1 MLLPHPPPLNASA
14 DCTPLSIPGMA
25 NGLWMSALRLSQSR
39 SDLYRLRAFRL
50 RMHFQS
56 PRSKSF
62 KSSQSRSLNQTKW
75 VPLAPCQIMSHM
87 YQIFQYRLK
96 LYLKIFSVPNVSAH
110 SHNPIF
116 VDRAHF
122 PCALLSSHWVH
133 IVSHTFHI
141 YLGSRSQADDLYQ
154 SVLCFILT
162 CKDSLWNRQPFL
174 CGSRT
179 W

>member
-1 MLLPHPPPLNASA
+1 MQTFLFIIKLVEIPPPSNVTPPPHPPQCFS
-14 DCTPLSIPGMA
+14 
-25 NGLWMSALRLSQSR
+25 RLHPPSQSLAWQMASECR
-39 SDLYRLRAFRL
+39 LYVSHNHDLIYIDCAHLDSACIFNP
-50 RMHFQS
+50 

-116 VDRAHF
+116 LDRAHF
-122 PCALLSSHWVH
+122 PCALLSSH
-133 IVSHTFHI
+133 
-141 YLGSRSQADDLYQ
+141 
-154 SVLCFILT
+154 
-162 CKDSLWNRQPFL
+162 
-174 CGSRT
+174 
-179 W
+179 